1 MMKKQKLISS
11 DTILNQ
17 LNQGIAYCRFLD
29 SRPLAIENLVFEYYN
44 AVFAQYFDVPENTSK
59 AVDYT
64 NFNVSEKIVTR
75 FIENAIVAV
84 TTQITQQVFYY
95 SDRFAGHFQMV
106 FIPYDAR
113 SFIVSFNDVTVQFLK
128 ATEKEVLLSAINN
141 IIVEYDEDLVILNI
155 YDGDSSMFYL
165 PKSKVIGKKITDLF
179 PSEFARA
186 SINSLLK
193 AKATNKVQQLVLPS
207 PIPFDDRI
215 FLYQHQYVSVNN
227 HHRFLTTGM
236 DITKEVRINEQLKA
250 QSEQLEKFFSV
261 NVDMLAIID
270 RFGKFVRVNKVWES
284 ILEYPISDLVDASIY
299 DFMHPDDVAFTQ
311 KQIQRLDQHEIVHE
325 FINRF
330 KTKSGAYRYFEWRAS
345 FGDDYLYGAARD
357 ITDQKNLQKKLQ
369 YQVDLFEIA
378 IEGSDTG
385 VWEYN
390 LERNSIYFSKRWKLM
405 LGYEDDELEN
415 NFNNFVN
422 LVYQADRDF
431 VLSQRDL
438 LESGQLR
445 KYDIEFR
452 MYHKDGSPIWVRS
465 KAHGVYDDQGK
476 LLRMVGSHE
485 NITKAKEDNL
495 ALVQTFNRMQELS
508 KQGRIIMWDID
519 ALGTIQYVNSMFE
532 TVLGYDRESVLHTKI
547 YDYFIAKSTR
557 TYQNDMQ
564 LALKTQKKLRGIE
577 LQMRKAND
585 ETVWVLVNANPHF
598 DNHNQFIGY
607 QGSLVDIDH
616 IKRSQQAL
624 AQSEEKYRLLTE
636 NLSDVL
642 WIYDVNTQKIIYA
655 SRSIVKLT
663 GFDVENRKNT
673 PLKGWMVAT
682 SFSHLRNMFE
692 HALKKYKHNPLNQ
705 EPQLCDIELYKAD
718 GSTTWLELSF
728 TFRTSYGDRL
738 EAIGVGRDIQDR
750 KLMEQR
756 LEYVSYHDGLTG
768 LYNRSYYEQELKRLN
783 VQRSLPMSIILA
795 DINDLKLTNDT
806 FGHMEGDRL
815 IQTFATILKKTTRA
829 EDIVARIGG
838 DEFVILLPNTNEQ
851 EVIQI
856 VNRINEFVKK
866 EISTKIKLSA
876 AIGYMTTNEIVD
888 SIDKIFVIAE
898 EAMYHQK
905 LRDKQKQQA
914 DILNIIEVSYRERFP
929 EQYLMSMAMVDCVKK
944 MLATQNVSL
953 QKETDILYAT
963 QFALVGL
970 LSDERLSLT
979 YEKHR
984 IAEHGY
990 HILKN
995 VPAFRDVADYVLA
1008 IFENGDGSG
1017 KPHGLRSA
1025 DIPLASKMIRV
1036 ALDYHILLSQG
1047 LRQKSILKKLVK
1059 NVNIVYDKEVL
1070 DLLIQAT
1077 KEKQDEKI
1085 RS

>member
-1 MMKKQKLISS
+1 
-11 DTILNQ
+11 
-17 LNQGIAYCRFLD
+17 
-29 SRPLAIENLVFEYYN
+29 
-44 AVFAQYFDVPENTSK
+44 
-59 AVDYT
+59 
-64 NFNVSEKIVTR
+64 TR

-179 PSEFARA
+179 PSEFAGA

-270 RFGKFVRVNKVWES
+270 RFGKFLRVNKVWES
-284 ILEYPISDLVDASIY
+284 ILEYPISDLVDASMY

-438 LESGQLR
+438 LESGDLN
-445 KYDIEFR
+445 KYDIEFS

-465 KAHGVYDDQGK
+465 KAHGVYDEQGK

-519 ALGTIQYVNSMFE
+519 ALGTIQYVNAMFE
-532 TVLGYDRESVLHTKI
+532 TVLGYDLKSVLHTKM
-547 YDYFIAKSTR
+547 YVYFI
-557 TYQNDMQ
+557 D
-564 LALKTQKKLRGIE
+564 
-577 LQMRKAND
+577 
-585 ETVWVLVNANPHF
+585 
-598 DNHNQFIGY
+598 
-607 QGSLVDIDH
+607 
-616 IKRSQQAL
+616 
-624 AQSEEKYRLLTE
+624 
-636 NLSDVL
+636 
-642 WIYDVNTQKIIYA
+642 
-655 SRSIVKLT
+655 
-663 GFDVENRKNT
+663 
-673 PLKGWMVAT
+673 
-682 SFSHLRNMFE
+682 
-692 HALKKYKHNPLNQ
+692 
-705 EPQLCDIELYKAD
+705 
-718 GSTTWLELSF
+718 
-728 TFRTSYGDRL
+728 
-738 EAIGVGRDIQDR
+738 
-750 KLMEQR
+750 
-756 LEYVSYHDGLTG
+756 
-768 LYNRSYYEQELKRLN
+768 
-783 VQRSLPMSIILA
+783 
-795 DINDLKLTNDT
+795 
-806 FGHMEGDRL
+806 
-815 IQTFATILKKTTRA
+815 
-829 EDIVARIGG
+829 
-838 DEFVILLPNTNEQ
+838 
-851 EVIQI
+851 
-856 VNRINEFVKK
+856 
-866 EISTKIKLSA
+866 
-876 AIGYMTTNEIVD
+876 
-888 SIDKIFVIAE
+888 
-898 EAMYHQK
+898 
-905 LRDKQKQQA
+905 
-914 DILNIIEVSYRERFP
+914 
-929 EQYLMSMAMVDCVKK
+929 
-944 MLATQNVSL
+944 
-953 QKETDILYAT
+953 
-963 QFALVGL
+963 
-970 LSDERLSLT
+970 
-979 YEKHR
+979 
-984 IAEHGY
+984 
-990 HILKN
+990 
-995 VPAFRDVADYVLA
+995 
-1008 IFENGDGSG
+1008 
-1017 KPHGLRSA
+1017 
-1025 DIPLASKMIRV
+1025 
-1036 ALDYHILLSQG
+1036 
-1047 LRQKSILKKLVK
+1047 
-1059 NVNIVYDKEVL
+1059 
-1070 DLLIQAT
+1070 
-1077 KEKQDEKI
+1077 
-1085 RS
+1085 